1 MALKVI
7 EPVKIEDPDEPFLK
21 QAEDIA
27 FEFIN
32 LSTKPKEASALAPLK
47 APVYPRKT
55 AGEPGL
61 LRAAEGEV
69 SQAEPELLLPASLPQ
84 LGAEGQQQQQ
94 QATTQAQAT
103 GGLQEVQQ
111 GQQQPPTRLVSVIHV
126 HVSQNHVG
134 CIKIVPKIIINHLHY

>member
-1 MALKVI
+1 MALQVI

-32 LSTKPKEASALAPLK
+32 LSTKPKEASALAALK

-84 LGAEGQQQQQ
+84 LGAAEGQQQQQQQ

-103 GGLQEVQQ
+103 GG
-111 GQQQPPTRLVSVIHV
+111 QQQAAGGQHVPPTRLVSV
-126 HVSQNHVG
+126 
-134 CIKIVPKIIINHLHY
+134 

>member
-1 MALKVI
+1 MALKVVQ
-7 EPVKIEDPDEPFLK
+7 PVKIEDPDEPFLK

-32 LSTKPKEASALAPLK
+32 LSTKPEEASALAPLK

-94 QATTQAQAT
+94 ATPQAQAT
-103 GGLQEVQQ
+103 GGQQ
-111 GQQQPPTRLVSVIHV
+111 ATPAVAGGQQLPSSRLVSGNNKSIGNNIITCHI
-126 HVSQNHVG
+126 VSFVSWG
-134 CIKIVPKIIINHLHY
+134 

>member
-32 LSTKPKEASALAPLK
+32 LSTKPKEASALAALK

-84 LGAEGQQQQQ
+84 LGAEGQQQQ
-94 QATTQAQAT
+94 ATAQAQAT

-111 GQQQPPTRLVSVIHV
+111 GQHLPPTRLVSVIHV

-134 CIKIVPKIIINHLHY
+134 CIKIVPKMILV